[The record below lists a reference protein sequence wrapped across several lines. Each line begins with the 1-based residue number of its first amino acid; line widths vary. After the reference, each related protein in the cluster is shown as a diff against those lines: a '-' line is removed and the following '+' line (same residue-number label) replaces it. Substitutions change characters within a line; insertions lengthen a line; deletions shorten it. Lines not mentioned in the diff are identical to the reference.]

1 MPHDVALVQAG
12 TSVTFAD
19 GAQRLEEEWDRK
31 YGRKTSFGSA
41 LATCGMSVAYHQV
54 CAEVS
59 SARGS

>member
-1 MPHDVALVQAG
+1 MALVQAG

-19 GAQRLEEEWDRK
+19 GSQLLEEQWDWK
-31 YGRKTSFGSA
+31 YGWKTSFGSA
-41 LATCGMSVAYHQV
+41 LAVCGMSLAYHRA